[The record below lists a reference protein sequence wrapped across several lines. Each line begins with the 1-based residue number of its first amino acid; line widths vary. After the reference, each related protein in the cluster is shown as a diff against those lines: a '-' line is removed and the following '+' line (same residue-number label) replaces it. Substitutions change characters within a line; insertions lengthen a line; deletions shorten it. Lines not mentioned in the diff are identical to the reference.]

1 MLILVTTVTGC
12 ILISAFA
19 SLVCNH
25 VGITSY
31 AVGLKICVIT
41 AGIKKYKSIIKK
53 KKKTHDKTVL
63 LKGIS

>member
-1 MLILVTTVTGC
+1 MLILITTVTGC

-19 SLVCNH
+19 SLVCVY

-31 AVGLKICVIT
+31 AVGSKIRAVT

-63 LKGIS
+63 LKRIS